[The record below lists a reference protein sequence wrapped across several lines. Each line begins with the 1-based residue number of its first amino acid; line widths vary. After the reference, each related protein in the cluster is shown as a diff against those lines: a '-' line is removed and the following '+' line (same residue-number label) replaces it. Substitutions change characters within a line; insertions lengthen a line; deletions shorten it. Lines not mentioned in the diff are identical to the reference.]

1 MENTI
6 AFQRYS
12 YLKEESHASIYQE
25 FRRIRGIIEYFSG
38 CDSTP
43 RNGHKIYD
51 ETNLKILELLQE
63 DGKLGVHKISKA
75 VGKGISTVHAR
86 IKALEEEKII
96 KKYSAILDPVLLDR
110 PTLALIFVT
119 IRYRVPDRAD
129 LLSQKEFCQE
139 IAKHPYVQEVF
150 VLSGQYDVF
159 LKVRTKDVEEM
170 NRFIVDFLRELP
182 AVERTLTMFVMDDYL
197 ETQELRNLISD
208 E

>member
-1 MENTI
+1 VSKHGFAE
-6 AFQRYS
+6 
-12 YLKEESHASIYQE
+12 L
-25 FRRIRGIIEYFSG
+25 
-38 CDSTP
+38 
-43 RNGHKIYD
+43 D

-63 DGKLGVHKISKA
+63 DCKIGVQKISEK

-86 IKALEEEKII
+86 VKALEQSNII
-96 KKYSAILDPVLLDR
+96 KHYTAVLDPVMLNR

-119 IRYRVPDRAD
+119 IRYRVPGQSD

-139 IAKHPYVQEVF
+139 IAKHPFVQEVF

-182 AVERTLTMFVMDDYL
+182 AVERTLTMFVMDDFL
-197 ETQELRNLISD
+197 ETQELRRLT
-208 E
+208 EEK

>member
-1 MENTI
+1 M
-6 AFQRYS
+6 
-12 YLKEESHASIYQE
+12 
-25 FRRIRGIIEYFSG
+25 
-38 CDSTP
+38 
-43 RNGHKIYD
+43 
-51 ETNLKILELLQE
+51 
-63 DGKLGVHKISKA
+63 
-75 VGKGISTVHAR
+75 
-86 IKALEEEKII
+86 EEEKII

-139 IAKHPYVQEVF
+139 IAKHPFVQEVF

-182 AVERTLTMFVMDDYL
+182 AVERTLTMFVMDNYL
-197 ETQELRNLISD
+197 ETQELRSLIP
-208 E
+208 EE

>member
-1 MENTI
+1 M
-6 AFQRYS
+6 
-12 YLKEESHASIYQE
+12 
-25 FRRIRGIIEYFSG
+25 
-38 CDSTP
+38 P
-43 RNGHKIYD
+43 RDGQKIYD
-51 ETNLKILELLQE
+51 DTNLKILELLQE
-63 DGKLGVHKISKA
+63 DGKLGVHKISKS

-86 IKALEEEKII
+86 IKAMEEEKII

-129 LLSQKEFCQE
+129 LLSQKQFCEE
-139 IAKHPYVQEVF
+139 IAKHPFVQEVF

-170 NRFIVDFLRELP
+170 NKFIVDFLRELP
-182 AVERTLTMFVMDDYL
+182 AVERTLTMFVMDNYL